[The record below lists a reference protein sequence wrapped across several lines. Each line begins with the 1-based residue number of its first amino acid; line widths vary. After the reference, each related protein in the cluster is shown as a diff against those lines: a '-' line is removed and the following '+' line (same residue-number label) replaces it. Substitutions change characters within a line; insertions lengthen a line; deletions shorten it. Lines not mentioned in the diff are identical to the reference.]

1 MNHLAAMPLSLQV
14 SACVRHFYLLVFAFC
29 LSLEVDMQTLWQD
42 LRYGLRMLAKK
53 PSFTA
58 VAVITLALGIGA
70 NTAIFSVVNGLLLNP
85 LPYRNSERLAI
96 IWTHSPGANVDQ
108 DWPSP
113 GQYAAVVSQNTVFEE
128 IAIAQGS
135 NIILTGQGAPE
146 RLGVVRTSSNMFS
159 ILGAKPQLGRLFMP
173 EEDAGGKPTTVILSY
188 GLWQQRFGSDPNV
201 LGQTLRL
208 NGENYTVVGV
218 MPADFALGYEVMP
231 TVGSVQQADLLLPL
245 PLTADDFNQHGD
257 ENYNMLARL
266 KPGVGIA
273 QAQAELDAV
282 VRGMEQQHPDYYP
295 ASRRFRFSVRPLLE
309 QVVGDIRP
317 ALLVLLGA
325 VGCVLLIACAN
336 VANLLLARA
345 AAREKEMAV
354 RTALGAGRWRVVRQ
368 LLTESVMLA
377 TLGGALG
384 LLIAIW
390 GLEGLRSLNPGNIP
404 RLQNIAIDG
413 RVLAFTFAAAL
424 LTGILFGLAPALRAS
439 QVDLNETLKEGGRSL
454 VASGN
459 HRLRNLLVIAEMA
472 LSLILLIGAGLLIR
486 SFMRVQQVEPGFAA
500 QNVLSLRLAA
510 IGPAYAEESRRRV
523 FYQQLW
529 ERIRRLPG
537 VESAG
542 GASVL
547 PLSGGIGWGSITI
560 EGYDPAAAGQDAIQ
574 ADQRFASVGYF
585 ETMRIPLISGR
596 FFTEQ
601 DKKESMKVAIIDE
614 NMARTYWP
622 GADAVGKRL
631 KRGGVGSD
639 APWLTVVGVVANVK
653 QYALDT
659 DSRVAFYTPH
669 EQTLGSSIYVTVRTT
684 GDPRSL
690 AAAVTDEAR
699 ALDADVPV
707 YDVKTM
713 QQRLSESLARR
724 RFAMLA
730 LGLFAAVAMLLAG
743 IGIYGVMSY
752 TVTQRTREIGIRM
765 ALGAPT
771 RDVLRLIVGQGML
784 LAGIGVGL
792 GLAGAF
798 AATRLMASLLFGTS
812 TTDPLTFVMISL
824 ILTGVALA
832 ACFVPARRATRVD
845 PMIALRYE

>member
-1 MNHLAAMPLSLQV
+1 MNM
-14 SACVRHFYLLVFAFC
+14 LL
-29 LSLEVDMQTLWQD
+29 QD
-42 LRYGLRMLAKK
+42 LRYGVRMLVKK
-53 PSFTA
+53 PSFTL
-58 VAVITLALGIGA
+58 VAIITLALGIGA
-70 NTAIFSVVNGLLLNP
+70 NTAIFSVVNGLLLHP

-113 GQYAAVVSQNTVFEE
+113 GQYAAVVSQNSVFEE

-135 NIILTGQGAPE
+135 NIILTGQGTPE

-159 ILGAKPQLGRLFMP
+159 ILGAKPELGRVFLP

-188 GLWQQRFGSDPNV
+188 GLWQQRFGADRNV
-201 LGQTLRL
+201 LGQTLTL
-208 NGENYTVVGV
+208 NGQNYTVVGV

-245 PLTADDFNQHGD
+245 PLNADDFNHHGD

-266 KPGVGIA
+266 KPGVTIA
-273 QAQAELDAV
+273 QAQGELDSV
-282 VRGMEQQHPDYYP
+282 VQGLEQHNPDSYP
-295 ASRRFRFSVRPLLE
+295 ASRRFSFSIKPLLE

-345 AAREKEMAV
+345 ATREKEMAV
-354 RTALGAGRWRVVRQ
+354 RTALGAGRWRMVRQ
-368 LLTESVMLA
+368 LLTESVLLA
-377 TLGGALG
+377 ILGGVFG

-390 GLEGLRSLNPGNIP
+390 SLNGLRWLNPGNIP
-404 RLQNIAIDG
+404 RLQNITIDG

-472 LSLILLIGAGLLIR
+472 LSLVLLIGAGLLIR
-486 SFMRVQQVEPGFAA
+486 SFLRVQQVEPGFAA
-500 QNVLSLRLAA
+500 QNVLSLRLSV
-510 IGPAYAEESRRRV
+510 IGTAYAEESRRLL

-529 ERIRRLPG
+529 DRIRRLPG
-537 VESAG
+537 VEATG

-560 EGYDPAAAGQDAIQ
+560 EGYDPAASGQDSIQ
-574 ADQRFASVGYF
+574 ADQRIASVGYF
-585 ETMRIPLISGR
+585 ETMKIPLISGR
-596 FFTEQ
+596 FFNEQ
-601 DKKESMKVAIIDE
+601 DKKGATQVAIIDE

-622 GADAVGKRL
+622 GTDAVGKRF
-631 KRGGVGSD
+631 KRGGTDSD

-659 DSRVAFYTPH
+659 NSRVAFYAPH
-669 EQTLGSSIYVTVRTT
+669 EQVPGTTMFVTVRTT
-684 GDPRSL
+684 GDPRSI

-699 ALDADVPV
+699 AMDANVPV
-707 YDVKTM
+707 FDVKTM

-730 LGLFAAVAMLLAG
+730 LGLFAVVAMLLAG
-743 IGIYGVMSY
+743 VGIYGVMSY

-771 RDVLRLIVGQGML
+771 RDVLKLIVGQGML

-798 AATRLMASLLFGTS
+798 AATRVMASLLFGIS
-812 TTDPLTFVMISL
+812 TTDPLTFIAISL
-824 ILTGVALA
+824 VLAGVALA

-845 PMIALRYE
+845 PMVALRYE

>member
-1 MNHLAAMPLSLQV
+1 MNMFL
-14 SACVRHFYLLVFAFC
+14 
-29 LSLEVDMQTLWQD
+29 QD
-42 LRYGLRMLAKK
+42 LRYGARMLTKK
-53 PSFTA
+53 PGFTV
-58 VAVITLALGIGA
+58 VAIITLALGIGA
-70 NTAIFSVVNGLLLNP
+70 NTAIFSVVNGLLLHP

-113 GQYAAVVSQNTVFEE
+113 GQYAAVVSQNSVFEE

-135 NIILTGQGAPE
+135 NIILTGQGTPE
-146 RLGVVRTSSNMFS
+146 RLGVVRTSSKMFS
-159 ILGAKPQLGRLFMP
+159 ILGAKPDLGCVFLP
-173 EEDAGGKPTTVILSY
+173 EEDAGDKPTTVILSY
-188 GLWQQRFGSDPNV
+188 GLWQQRFGGDRNV
-201 LGQTLRL
+201 LGRMLTL
-208 NGENYTVVGV
+208 NGQNYTVVGV

-231 TVGSVQQADLLLPL
+231 TVGSVQQADMLLPL
-245 PLTADDFNQHGD
+245 PLNADDFNSQGD

-266 KPGVGIA
+266 KPGVTIT
-273 QAQAELDAV
+273 QAQGELDSV
-282 VRGMEQQHPDYYP
+282 VQGLELHYPDSYP
-295 ASRRFRFSVRPLLE
+295 ASRRFSFSIKPLLE

-317 ALLVLLGA
+317 ALFVLLSA

-345 AAREKEMAV
+345 ATREKEMAV
-354 RTALGAGRWRVVRQ
+354 RTALGAGRWRMVRQ
-368 LLTESVMLA
+368 LLTESMLLA
-377 TLGGALG
+377 TLGGTLG
-384 LLIAIW
+384 LFIAIW
-390 GLEGLRSLNPGNIP
+390 SLEGLRWLNPGNIP
-404 RLQNIAIDG
+404 RLQNITIDG
-413 RVLAFTFAAAL
+413 RVLAFTFVAAL

-472 LSLILLIGAGLLIR
+472 LSLVLLIGAGLLIR

-500 QNVLSLRLAA
+500 QNVLSLRLSV
-510 IGPAYAEESRRRV
+510 IGTAYAEESRRLL

-529 ERIRRLPG
+529 ERLRRLPG
-537 VESAG
+537 VESVG

-547 PLSGGIGWGSITI
+547 PLSGGIGWGSISI
-560 EGYDPAAAGQDAIQ
+560 EGYDPVASGQDAIQ
-574 ADQRFASVGYF
+574 ADQRIASVGYF
-585 ETMRIPLISGR
+585 ETMKIPLIGGR
-596 FFTEQ
+596 FFNEQ
-601 DKKESMKVAIIDE
+601 DKKDSMKVAIIDE

-622 GADAVGKRL
+622 GSDAVGKRF
-631 KRGGVGSD
+631 KRGGADSD
-639 APWLTVVGVVANVK
+639 APWLVVVGVVANVK

-659 DSRVAFYTPH
+659 NSRVAFYAPH
-669 EQTLGSSIYVTVRTT
+669 EQVPGTTMFVTVRTT

-699 ALDADVPV
+699 AMDANVPV
-707 YDVKTM
+707 FDVKTM

-730 LGLFAAVAMLLAG
+730 LGLFAVVALLLAAV
-743 IGIYGVMSY
+743 GIYGVMSY

-771 RDVLRLIVGQGML
+771 RNVLKLIVGQGML

-798 AATRLMASLLFGTS
+798 AATRLMASLLFGVS
-812 TTDPLTFVMISL
+812 TTDPLTFALISL
-824 ILTGVALA
+824 VLTGVALA
-832 ACFVPARRATRVD
+832 ACFVP
-845 PMIALRYE
+845 